1 MAGKRRFNPRRA
13 KIHRSYT
20 VEEAARLFGVHKQ
33 TVRNWLAAGL
43 PALKSKKPHLI
54 HGSELQAF
62 LAKRRQALKQKCR
75 PGELFC
81 LRCRSPKCPAGD
93 MLDYLP
99 MSLVS
104 GNFRGI
110 CPTCNGLIHR
120 RVSLSKIDAAKGN
133 CIVAYPHG
141 QQPLIDTSTPSL
153 DCHLAAASSDHAK
166 AQ

>member
-13 KIHRSYT
+13 KMHRSYT
-20 VEEAARLFGVHKQ
+20 IEEVARLFGVHKQ
-33 TVRNWLAAGL
+33 TVRHWIGAGL
-43 PALKSKKPHLI
+43 PVLASKRPILI
-54 HGSELQAF
+54 HGSDLREFHEQ
-62 LAKRRQALKQKCR
+62 RRQKRMQKCL

-81 LRCRSPKCPAGD
+81 LRCRAPKRPAGD

-99 MSLVS
+99 MTLVS

-120 RVSLSKIDAAKGN
+120 RVSLAQIDVAKGI

-141 QQPLIDTSTPSL
+141 QQRLINKSPPSP
-153 DCHLAAASSDHAK
+153 DCHLAAPSSDHAK
-166 AQ
+166 A

>member
-20 VEEAARLFGVHKQ
+20 VEEVARLFGVHKQ
-33 TVRNWLAAGL
+33 TVRNWIDAGL
-43 PALKSKKPHLI
+43 PALASKRPILI
-54 HGSELQAF
+54 HGSDLRQF
-62 LAKRRQALKQKCR
+62 HDHRRKEQRQKCR

-81 LRCRSPKCPAGD
+81 LKCRAPKRPAGD

-120 RVSLSKIDAAKGN
+120 RVSLARIDAAKGA
-133 CIVAYPHG
+133 CIVEYPHG
-141 QQPLIDTSTPSL
+141 QQRLTNTSDPSL
-153 DCHLAAASSDHAK
+153 DCHLAAASSDHGK
-166 AQ
+166 A

>member
-20 VEEAARLFGVHKQ
+20 VEEVARLYGVHKQ
-33 TVRNWLAAGL
+33 TVSNWINVGLAAL
-43 PALKSKKPHLI
+43 ASKRPILI
-54 HGSELQAF
+54 HGSDLREF
-62 LAKRRQALKQKCR
+62 HDNRRKKQKQKCH

-81 LRCRSPKCPAGD
+81 LKCRAPKRPAGD

-120 RVSLSKIDAAKGN
+120 RVGLAGIDAAKGN
-133 CIVAYPHG
+133 CTVEYPQG
-141 QQPLIDTSTPSL
+141 QQRINHTSDPSL
-153 DCHLAAASSDHAK
+153 DCHLAAASSDHGK
-166 AQ
+166 A